1 MKRITLTMC
10 ALGALAA
17 CGEEPQPPSVAEF
30 MEDPILLE
38 ATMVLCAENRA
49 ATRYEGECVNARS
62 AVGQLAAAAEE
73 RKRKALEAESERKRR
88 ALRRAEEAAADA
100 RRRVAEEAKRRE
112 EAANFGVFEPLPPA
126 GGQPLPADPAATIEG
141 NAGQAL
147 AVTPDT
153 AADSAPAALTGP
165 DALATPDPD
174 AVTSPRGE
182 ASAEPPA
189 PAAATGGAAAAVS
202 TEGAGLDSVREELK
216 RRQDEA
222 EQ

>member
-1 MKRITLTMC
+1 MKRITMTMC

-100 RRRVAEEAKRRE
+100 RRRVAEEEKRRE
-112 EAANFGVFEPLPPA
+112 EAAYFGEFESLPP
-126 GGQPLPADPAATIEG
+126 TS
-141 NAGQAL
+141 GQAPTGTPDTGTDL
-147 AVTPDT
+147 APEALTVPNAVVTPDPY
-153 AADSAPAALTGP
+153 AVAGP
-165 DALATPDPD
+165 PVP
-174 AVTSPRGE
+174 GE
-182 ASAEPPA
+182 LPS
-189 PAAATGGAAAAVS
+189 AAATGGAGATVS
-202 TEGAGLDSVREELK
+202 TEGADLDSVREELK

>member
-17 CGEEPQPPSVAEF
+17 CGEEPRPPSVAEF

-62 AVGQLAAAAEE
+62 AVEQLASAAEE
-73 RKRKALEAESERKRR
+73 TKRKTREAESERKRQ
-88 ALRRAEEAAADA
+88 ALRRAQEAAANA
-100 RRRVAEEAKRRE
+100 RRREAEEAKRRE
-112 EAANFGVFEPLPPA
+112 EAANFGEFEPLPAA
-126 GGQPLPADPAATIEG
+126 GGQPLPADRAASIEG
-141 NAGQAL
+141 HAGQAL
-147 AVTPDT
+147 TGIPDTGASAPDAVT
-153 AADSAPAALTGP
+153 AP
-165 DALATPDPD
+165 DAVATPDPYT
-174 AVTSPRGE
+174 ATSPPGE
-182 ASAEPPA
+182 APGEPAA
-189 PAAATGGAAAAVS
+189 PAAATGDAAATVS
-202 TEGAGLDSVREELK
+202 TEGADLDSVREELK

>member
-1 MKRITLTMC
+1 MKRITVTMC

-17 CGEEPQPPSVAEF
+17 CGEEPHPPSVAEF

-62 AVGQLAAAAEE
+62 AVDQLAAAAEE
-73 RKRKALEAESERKRR
+73 TKRKALEAESERKRQ
-88 ALRRAEEAAADA
+88 ALRRAQEAAANA

-112 EAANFGVFEPLPPA
+112 EAAYFGQFEPLPPT
-126 GGQPLPADPAATIEG
+126 GGQPLPAVPAASIES

-147 AVTPDT
+147 TGTPDT
-153 AADSAPAALTGP
+153 GTDPAP
-165 DALATPDPD
+165 DALTVSDAVATPDPY
-174 AVTSPRGE
+174 AVTSPPGE
-182 ASAEPPA
+182 ARGEPPA
-189 PAAATGGAAAAVS
+189 PAAATGDAATTVSADGAD
-202 TEGAGLDSVREELK
+202 LDSVREELK